1 MKTIINYL
9 FPNDWEDVETLKIYS
24 YSHHNGSMEGLSKIV
39 VIQKSNSTGRYRKQ
53 TVNVNLMQYANEKR
67 TNRKAGDL

>member
-9 FPNDWEDVETLKIYS
+9 FPNDWEDVETLKINS
-24 YSHHNGSMEGLSKIV
+24 YSHYNGSMEGLSKIV

-53 TVNVNLMQYANEKR
+53 TVNVNLM
-67 TNRKAGDL
+67 

>member
-9 FPNDWEDVETLKIYS
+9 FPNDWENVETLRIYS
-24 YSHHNGSMEGLSKIV
+24 YSRHSGSMEGLSKVV

-53 TVNVNLMQYANEKR
+53 TINVNLM
-67 TNRKAGDL
+67 